1 MLRKNSDHVQTEL
14 PDYLF
19 GKSTPTIAAR
29 IEQHLREC
37 LECQEMYEG
46 QRVLFERLTI
56 TKEETVSPSIWGPF
70 LVKLNERIDSR
81 KRLYSS
87 LSDRFAFRIPAIA
100 AVSLAVFGLLY
111 FSTLV
116 EQPRLNGYSQELRN
130 LFSQFDTTEIVSL
143 RNQFLWSNAFSV
155 TTELEL
161 QPEKDLEEID
171 EAFPQTVFEGLT
183 YDQLLV
189 GSSEYLS
196 QQDLIDLYSED
207 RLLESL
213 MNGNSSL

>member
-1 MLRKNSDHVQTEL
+1 MLRKNSDHVQTDL
-14 PDYLF
+14 PDYLL
-19 GKSTPTIAAR
+19 GKSTRQIAVR

-37 LECQEMYEG
+37 PECREIYDG
-46 QRVLFERLTI
+46 QHALFERLTF
-56 TKEETVSPSIWGPF
+56 TKEESVYPSIWGPF
-70 LVKLNERIDSR
+70 LVRLNERIDSR
-81 KRLYSS
+81 KRFHSS
-87 LSDRFAFRIPAIA
+87 LFERFALRIPAIT
-100 AVSLAVFGLLY
+100 AVSLAVLGLLY

-116 EQPRLNGYSQELRN
+116 EQPGLNGYSQELRSI
-130 LFSQFDTTEIVSL
+130 FSKLDTTEIVSL

-155 TTELEL
+155 TTDLEL
-161 QPEKDLEEID
+161 QPEKDLEEIV

-207 RLLESL
+207 RLLESV